1 MKADRLAAGGET
13 FWFDMGQPIRIGD
26 LAERLVRIGERRGH
40 HRVPS
45 EVIGLRPGEKLAE
58 ELTTQ
63 GLEMMRTPDPLI
75 WVARQAPQSVGT
87 VRAGLRALAR
97 AVSAGSTHATL
108 NVLSTVVEEFQPS
121 AQASTLARS
130 EQFYIRPRRLRARAS

>member
-1 MKADRLAAGGET
+1 
-13 FWFDMGQPIRIGD
+13 
-26 LAERLVRIGERRGH
+26 
-40 HRVPS
+40 VPS

-63 GLEMMRTPDPLI
+63 GLEMMRTSDPLI
-75 WVARQAPQSVGT
+75 WVARQAPQSAAA

-97 AVSAGSTHATL
+97 AVSGGSTHAAL
-108 NVLSTVVEEFQPS
+108 SVLSTIVPEFQPS

-130 EQFYIRPRRLRARAS
+130 EQLYTRSHRLRAKTA